1 MNEHEICESE
11 RREIEYV
18 VKMLKIALN
27 EVLAPLNKKIILID
41 EYDPALL
48 ERLK

>member
-1 MNEHEICESE
+1 MNERE

-27 EVLAPLNKKIILID
+27 EVLLPLNKKITFLD